1 MSSALLSAAHVLA
14 LAIGLPAVF
23 LRGRAL
29 RRLANSVDSFDDL
42 YAADAWWGIAAV
54 LWLATGLARLFGPW
68 EKGTAYYLSVDSFLL
83 KVGLW
88 IVIFGLELWPM
99 LTFLKWRRTKL
110 RDATVVSGAAKTFH
124 RVNQLELAIVVVL
137 PFLAAFMARGIGAS
151 WLGSLGARLFVS
163 Q

>member
-68 EKGTAYYLSVDSFLL
+68 EKGTAYYLSGNLGEARKLL
-83 KVGLW
+83 EKAQASRS
-88 IVIFGLELWPM
+88 
-99 LTFLKWRRTKL
+99 K
-110 RDATVVSGAAKTFH
+110 D
-124 RVNQLELAIVVVL
+124 NQI
-137 PFLAAFMARGIGAS
+137 R
-151 WLGSLGARLFVS
+151 
-163 Q
+163 